1 MSIFTKFLRLLRPAP
16 ACRHWEVLHKIPLF
30 QTLSRREL
38 GIVELILHERSYLGD
53 EIIFE
58 EGEEGLGMYIILEGN
73 LRVVRRGILRK
84 LTGNEEIAVLG
95 PGESVGEM
103 ALLDGVKRSAAVV
116 AKGPARVLC
125 LFQPEF
131 LQLLHTHRVIGFKV
145 TYELA
150 RGMAGRIRVYL
161 EQGPTNDVVV

>member
-1 MSIFTKFLRLLRPAP
+1 MSLLTKFLRLLRPAP
-16 ACRHWEVLHKIPLF
+16 ATRHWEVLHKIPLF
-30 QTLSRREL
+30 HTLSRREL

-58 EGEEGLGMYIILEGN
+58 EGEEGLGMYIILEGEV
-73 LRVVRRGILRK
+73 RVLRRGVIRK
-84 LTGNEEIAVLG
+84 IVGAEEIAVLG

-103 ALLDGVKRSAAVV
+103 ALIDGVKRSAAVV

-150 RGMAGRIRVYL
+150 RGLAGRLRGFL
-161 EQGPTNDVVV
+161 DQTSTSDVVV